1 MIDRVLAYGDEWLP
15 NRVGEPER
23 LRARVEELRRRG
35 RAEQGREIGVT
46 LYGAPSDRAELEA
59 YERAG
64 VIRSVFWLRSQPFDQ
79 LEGRLDR
86 CADLSAAYRAG

>member
-1 MIDRVLAYGDEWLP
+1 M
-15 NRVGEPER
+15 
-23 LRARVEELRRRG
+23 
-35 RAEQGREIGVT
+35 T

-86 CADLSAAYRAG
+86 CAVQWDLNPQAWNKAQP